1 MQPWYRTVHR
11 WGQTNL
17 TEIDARD
24 YDRGFWRERWRATGT
39 QGIIVNAGGIVAYY
53 PSSIPL
59 HYRAEHLGDRDLFGE
74 IVSDARAEGLAVLAR
89 MDCNRA
95 TPEFRAEHPDWF
107 VVRADGSAVETQGR
121 FVACVNSPYYKEHIP
136 RILEE
141 VIERYAP
148 NGFTDNSWTGAGS
161 SVICRCSHCSRKFR
175 EDVGLDLPQTP
186 DWDDPVYR
194 AWIRWSYRCREE
206 NWDLFNEVTT
216 RAGGSDCLWLGMVNA
231 NPFGSHLNFAD
242 LRAIGRR
249 SKILMCDH
257 QSRDS
262 LNGFEQNV
270 VNGALLHA
278 ISSPHTIIPQ
288 SMAHYVR
295 GPQAFRRAS
304 MPAEETRTWMR
315 CGFAGGISPWW
326 HHVGSVQEDR
336 RQFDTSPDLLRW
348 HASVDAYLHDR
359 TPIANV
365 ALVWSQANND
375 FYGRGEAHERCALPW
390 RGMTAALMRGRIPFD
405 PVHADDLPDA
415 PSRYATLVLPDVAV
429 LADEQ
434 VERVLRYVD
443 AGGSVVITG
452 ATATLDGD
460 GAARSEWPF
469 AGLTGFAPTGTTLG
483 VGGTPSSSW
492 EVHEGHS
499 YLRILGD
506 DPTGLTDG
514 FANTDILPFGGS
526 LQEYAPRGD
535 EPGTLDVLAT
545 LVPPFPI
552 YPPEFA
558 WMRTASTSTP
568 ALMAGTSASGG
579 RIVLLPADVDR
590 QYGRLRLPDH
600 GDLLAAAVRW
610 TAGTLPV
617 EVEGPGY
624 LACRLY
630 RHQEG
635 LVLHIVNLSGLN
647 EWPGYVEEV
656 FPVGPIEVTVRAGN
670 ATDGGDADGGGGDP
684 DVGKRARSLVTGG
697 VYETSGGEGGACS
710 FVVPSLGAHEVVL
723 LPT

>member
-1 MQPWYRTVHR
+1 
-11 WGQTNL
+11 
-17 TEIDARD
+17 
-24 YDRGFWRERWRATGT
+24 
-39 QGIIVNAGGIVAYY
+39 
-53 PSSIPL
+53 
-59 HYRAEHLGDRDLFGE
+59 
-74 IVSDARAEGLAVLAR
+74 
-89 MDCNRA
+89 
-95 TPEFRAEHPDWF
+95 
-107 VVRADGSAVETQGR
+107 
-121 FVACVNSPYYKEHIP
+121 
-136 RILEE
+136 
-141 VIERYAP
+141 
-148 NGFTDNSWTGAGS
+148 DNSWTGADRRT
-161 SVICRCSHCSRKFR
+161 ICHCPHCTRKFR
-175 EDVGLDLPQTP
+175 DETGRDLPRTP
-186 DWDDPVYR
+186 DWDDPTYR
-194 AWIRWSYRCREE
+194 AWISWSYGCREE
-206 NWDLFNEVTT
+206 NWDLFNDVTS
-216 RAGGSDCLWLGMVNA
+216 RAGGPDCLWLGMVNA

-242 LRAIGRR
+242 LRSIGRR

-278 ISSPHTIIPQ
+278 ISSPDTVIPQ

-295 GPQAFRRAS
+295 GRQAFRRAS

-336 RQFDTSPDLLRW
+336 RQFDTSADLMRW
-348 HASVDAYLHDR
+348 HESVDEYLHDR

-375 FYGRGEAHERCALPW
+375 FYGRDDAHERCALPW
-390 RGMTAALMRGRIPFD
+390 RGMTAALTRARIPFD

-415 PSRYATLVLPDVAV
+415 PSQYATLVFPDVAV

-452 ATATLDGD
+452 ATATLDGE
-460 GAARSEWPF
+460 GTARREWPF
-469 AGLTGFAPTGTTLG
+469 DRLTGFAPTGATLG
-483 VGGTPSSSW
+483 VGGSPSSSW

-499 YLRILGD
+499 YLRTTD
-506 DPTGLTDG
+506 TDPTGLTAG
-514 FANTDILPFGGS
+514 FANTDTLPFGGS
-526 LQEYAPRGD
+526 LHEYAPRGD
-535 EPGTLDVLAT
+535 EPGPLDVLAT

-568 ALMAGTSASGG
+568 ALMAGSSASGG

-600 GDLLAAAVRW
+600 GNLLAAAVRW
-610 TAGTLPV
+610 TAGTFPV
-617 EVEGPGY
+617 EVDGPGY

-630 RHQEG
+630 RHEEG

-647 EWPGYVEEV
+647 EWPGYVEEIL
-656 FPVGPIEVTVRAGN
+656 PVGPIEVTVRGDDAG
-670 ATDGGDADGGGGDP
+670 
-684 DVGKRARSLVTGG
+684 GKRARSLVTGG
-697 VYETSGGEGGACS
+697 VYETAGREDGTRS
-710 FVVPSLGAHEVVL
+710 FLVPSLGAHEVVV
-723 LPT
+723 LPA